1 MQKCLVN
8 LQLLQFSSCSSARY
22 IIKTL
27 NNPALKRKYL
37 TAHGLETHLSRSLL
51 EVLALHKLS
60 KGEYLC
66 RQGGDLSHLFVL
78 VDGKLQIDAFN
89 AAGNHTVFSFESS
102 LAVIGDLE
110 LFHHQ
115 HVVCNVQALEDS
127 LVLAAPIT
135 LVYQHGYSDPN
146 FLHFLLTHLGKK
158 VRALTNLQAH
168 ALLPLEYRLAQ
179 YLLDRFNTN
188 GHSFRLE
195 NREALAALLN
205 TSVRHLNR
213 TLRGLEASG
222 SIRLHNKTLTVLRAQ
237 HLTASLENIAKKK
250 T

>member
-1 MQKCLVN
+1 
-8 LQLLQFSSCSSARY
+8 
-22 IIKTL
+22 
-27 NNPALKRKYL
+27 
-37 TAHGLETHLSRSLL
+37 
-51 EVLALHKLS
+51 LALHKLS

-89 AAGNHTVFSFESS
+89 AGGNHAVFSFASP

-110 LFHHQ
+110 LFSRQ
-115 HVVCNVQALEDS
+115 RVFCNVQALEDS
-127 LVLAAPIT
+127 LVLAAPT
-135 LVYQHGYSDPN
+135 TFMYQYGYDDPT
-146 FLHFLLTHLGKK
+146 FLRFLLKHLGNK
-158 VRALTNLQAH
+158 VHGLANLQAH
-168 ALLPLEYRLAQ
+168 ALLPLDYRLAQ
-179 YLLDRFNTN
+179 YLLGRFSKN

-213 TLRGLEASG
+213 TLGGLEASG
-222 SIRLHNKTLTVLRAQ
+222 TIRLHNKTVTMMHPQ
-237 HLTASLENIAKKK
+237 HLMASLESITKKK